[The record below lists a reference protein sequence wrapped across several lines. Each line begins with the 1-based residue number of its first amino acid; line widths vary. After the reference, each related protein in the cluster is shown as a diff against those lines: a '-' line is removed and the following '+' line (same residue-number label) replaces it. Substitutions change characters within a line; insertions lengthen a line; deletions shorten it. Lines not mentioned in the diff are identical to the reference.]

1 MGFYGI
7 MLNSEMEASSHTYP
21 IAEKRDSQN
30 ELDHVTDLNNRV
42 SLRENKNS
50 YNITIIDDSSKSY
63 HLIQENTHELGSIYQ
78 FTEK

>member
-1 MGFYGI
+1 MNFYGI
-7 MLNSEMEASSHTYP
+7 MLNSEMEASTHTYP

-42 SLRENKNS
+42 SLRVNQNL
-50 YNITIIDDSSKSY
+50 YNISIIDSSRSY
-63 HLIQENTHELGSIYQ
+63 HLTQENTHELGSICQ

>member
-7 MLNSEMEASSHTYP
+7 MLNSEEEVSKHTYP
-21 IAEKRDSQN
+21 IAEKRDSQS

-42 SLRENKNS
+42 SLRVNKNL
-50 YNITIIDDSSKSY
+50 YNILIIESSKSY
-63 HLIQENTHELGSIYQ
+63 HLIEENTHELGSICQ